1 MINANLDRCLSFIN
15 SQGASASPAALRLRT
30 RRAVTISRQAGCG
43 GLIVAQKLAQQLQ
56 QHSPSDEPPWTV
68 FDRDLMLQVLA
79 DHQLPAHL
87 AQFLPEGRMSMIED
101 TLADIFGVRPT
112 AETLIQQTAETILK
126 FAELGNVILV
136 GRAGNIVTAKLPH
149 VLHIRLVAPL
159 EDRTERIARDDH
171 KSLAEAHKFCLEEEQ
186 NRARYVKTYFNA
198 DINDP
203 MGYHMVINTSRV
215 GYENAAKLAGDAVLR
230 L

>member
-1 MINANLDRCLSFIN
+1 
-15 SQGASASPAALRLRT
+15 
-30 RRAVTISRQAGCG
+30 
-43 GLIVAQKLAQQLQ
+43 
-56 QHSPSDEPPWTV
+56 
-68 FDRDLMLQVLA
+68 LQVLA

>member
-15 SQGASASPAALRLRT
+15 SQGTSAKPALPLRT

-56 QHSPSDEPPWTV
+56 HHAPSGEPPWTV

-126 FAELGNVILV
+126 FAELGNTIVI

-159 EDRTERIARDDH
+159 EDRIERIARDDH
-171 KSLAEAHKFCLEEEQ
+171 KSLAEARKFCLEEEL

-203 MGYHMVINTSRV
+203 MQYHMVINTSRV
-215 GYENAAKLAGDAVLR
+215 GYENAAKLTADAVLR